1 MRAAAHGGMPLIM
14 GRIPMKIETI
24 RVGES
29 RKKMTFD
36 PAGFFTVLVDREEGA
51 LVVEHCSNVEKGTGR
66 EVDTGRLDRVFTGAS
81 AEALCHAIVDSGLVT
96 RLDHAAYL
104 GRELARAEAA
114 LRSGS
119 DYEQDE
125 GDG

>member
-1 MRAAAHGGMPLIM
+1 
-14 GRIPMKIETI
+14 MKIETI

-36 PAGFFTVLVDREEGA
+36 QAGFFTIMVDREEGMI
-51 LVVEHCSNVEKGTGR
+51 LVEHYANVEKGTGR
-66 EVDTGRLDRVFTGAS
+66 EVDTGRLDRVFTGSS
-81 AEALCHAIVDSGLVT
+81 AEALCRAVTDSGLVT

-114 LRSGS
+114 LRSGG
-119 DYEQDE
+119 DYEQDDT
-125 GDG
+125 GA